1 MKVKVI
7 EQFRDKHDHETM
19 YKEGTILEVQD
30 ENRAKSLIDRKL
42 AKEFKGNQKAALT
55 LTEPVAEAG
64 DQHEPDT
71 TGEGGQSDAQDDGSA
86 TSSK

>member
-42 AKEFKGNQKAALT
+42 AKEFKGNQKAAMT
-55 LTEPVAEAG
+55 LTEPVADG

>member
-7 EQFRDKHDHETM
+7 EPFRDKHDHETM

-30 ENRAKSLIDRKL
+30 ENRAKTLIDRKL

-64 DQHEPDT
+64 DQKEPDT
-71 TGEGGQSDAQDDGSA
+71 TGEGGHSAAQSDGGTD
-86 TSSK
+86 SK